1 MKMTY
6 CEGTFPVIT
15 HQGVCVHIGDTLD
28 DSINW
33 VEENWVEGESC
44 QAKIIEGSS
53 RKPIVIFSD
62 DDPPQSAQAGY
73 LASELLKYIV
83 THFDRED

>member
-62 DDPPQSAQAGY
+62 DDPPKVC
-73 LASELLKYIV
+73 EDETLKDIIK
-83 THFDRED
+83 FMFSRNW

>member
-15 HQGVCVHIGDTLD
+15 HQGVCVHIGDTLE

-53 RKPIVIFSD
+53 RKPIVTFSD
-62 DDPPQSAQAGY
+62 DDPPKY
-73 LASELLKYIV
+73 CEDETLKEIIKYM
-83 THFDRED
+83 FSRDW

>member
-15 HQGVCVHIGDTLD
+15 HQGVCVHIGDTLE

-62 DDPPQSAQAGY
+62 DDPPKVC
-73 LASELLKYIV
+73 EDETLKEIIK
-83 THFDRED
+83 FMFSRDW

>member
-15 HQGVCVHIGDTLD
+15 HQGVCVHIGDTLE

-62 DDPPQSAQAGY
+62 DDPPKVC
-73 LASELLKYIV
+73 EDENLKEIIKLM
-83 THFDRED
+83 FSRNW

>member
-15 HQGVCVHIGDTLD
+15 HQGVCVHIGDTLE

-62 DDPPQSAQAGY
+62 DDPPKVC
-73 LASELLKYIV
+73 EDETLKDIIK
-83 THFDRED
+83 FMFSRNW